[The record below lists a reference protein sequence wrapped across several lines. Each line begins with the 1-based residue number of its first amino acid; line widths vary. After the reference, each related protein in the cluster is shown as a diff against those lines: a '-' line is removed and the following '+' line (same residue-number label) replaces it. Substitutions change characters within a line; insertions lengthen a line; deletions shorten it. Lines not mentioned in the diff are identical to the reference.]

1 MRQSPLSRPPTD
13 RLARSGSPKGHL
25 ISILLLLVITT
36 TTTASATTT
45 TGPQTDSYG
54 TSSIYYY
61 QQQSPPPLLLLLVH
75 PQSHMATSSTLLT
88 CRHLQ
93 LIICG
98 TVWVLWTLPWP
109 CSGRRAGLIVC
120 GSSPNSHDGWI
131 LDIPLLSRI
140 RIILFTLIRHLNPG
154 LSAHGLYCNV
164 LPIKWVHRS

>member
-13 RLARSGSPKGHL
+13 RLARSGSPYGHL

-61 QQQSPPPLLLLLVH
+61 QQSPPPLLLLLVH

-98 TVWVLWTLPWP
+98 TVWVHGHYHGHAQADEQAW
-109 CSGRRAGLIVC
+109 
-120 GSSPNSHDGWI
+120 
-131 LDIPLLSRI
+131 LSVAHH
-140 RIILFTLIRHLNPG
+140 LIRTMDG
-154 LSAHGLYCNV
+154 YWTFLS
-164 LPIKWVHRS
+164 